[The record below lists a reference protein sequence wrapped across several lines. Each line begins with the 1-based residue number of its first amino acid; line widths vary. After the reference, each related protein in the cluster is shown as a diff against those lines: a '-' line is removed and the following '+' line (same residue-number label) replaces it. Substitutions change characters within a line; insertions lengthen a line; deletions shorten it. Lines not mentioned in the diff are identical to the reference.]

1 LPGKWLSEDYGEVR
15 TTWWTSAFCNF
26 RRLMVLMSRE
36 VSEFPKKALE
46 LPVTD
51 RAELAGSLIESL
63 DPAEDKSVKGAW
75 EAEIVR
81 RMEDLDSG
89 RVKPIS
95 HDVLRRLASASE

>member
-1 LPGKWLSEDYGEVR
+1 
-15 TTWWTSAFCNF
+15 
-26 RRLMVLMSRE
+26 MVLMSSE
-36 VSEFPKKALE
+36 VSELLKKALE

-63 DPAEDKSVKGAW
+63 DQAEDKSVKDAW

-95 HDVLRRLASASE
+95 HDEVLRRLASASE